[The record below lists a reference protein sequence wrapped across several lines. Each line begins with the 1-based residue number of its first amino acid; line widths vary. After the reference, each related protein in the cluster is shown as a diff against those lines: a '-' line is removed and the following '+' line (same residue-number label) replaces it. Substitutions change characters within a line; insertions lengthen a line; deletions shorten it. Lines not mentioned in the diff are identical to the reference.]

1 MIETNFSEYNQWL
14 TNEYI
19 ELKLSIKPKIIS
31 CIWSFIYLFWLWFM

>member
-19 ELKLSIKPKIIS
+19 ELKQSIKPVFFS
-31 CIWSFIYLFWLWFM
+31 MNCVHG